1 MKNNRFFVGFATA
14 PEELDEVYKLR
25 YEDMVLEYCKE
36 NVVENCRDVQSY
48 DEYSKHIIVKDLAMG
63 GGIVGYY
70 RMITGDALT
79 HGKTFV
85 CEEEFNID
93 CLKKRDCRIA
103 EFSRAVIKKEYRG
116 GIVVLLLWQFILNY
130 MKANNYRYLIG
141 DASFFGIDRDKYVK
155 EISYLV
161 NNYAISDEYAVTSCD
176 VLPPMKLLEADEY
189 DDKEVMR
196 SIPPLIKAYVSL
208 GGRVSKQTYT
218 DLKFKSVDLFVLV
231 DLENCNDAY
240 LNRIL
245 SL

>member
-1 MKNNRFFVGFATA
+1 M
-14 PEELDEVYKLR
+14 
-25 YEDMVLEYCKE
+25 
-36 NVVENCRDVQSY
+36 
-48 DEYSKHIIVKDLAMG
+48 
-63 GGIVGYY
+63 
-70 RMITGDALT
+70 
-79 HGKTFV
+79 
-85 CEEEFNID
+85 
-93 CLKKRDCRIA
+93 
-103 EFSRAVIKKEYRG
+103 
-116 GIVVLLLWQFILNY
+116 LLWQFILNY